1 MMIVISFLSLLLL
14 STSHALAPCAEV
26 NRRSAIQSAAAGFLT
41 PALLANLQLKPAFA
55 ATVGDDLLGLTV
67 PKGKSVLVLGANGKT
82 GQECVAAAL
91 AAQRPCIATTR
102 SGEFDFGI
110 VNDKLSTAAADVSSR
125 ESIEQAI
132 ASSSSNLGAVV
143 FAASTGTSGNNP
155 FPVDKEGVI
164 NAAKCCIAAGIPR
177 LVIVSSGTVTHPESA
192 VYKLL
197 NTFGKGI
204 MEAKI
209 QGEDTLRELYSDPTV
224 LEKKLGYTIIRPGGL
239 TTGESLGATGLELNQ
254 GDSKSG
260 RLSRADVAALC
271 VNCLDASDAFDTT
284 FECYETSTAKPI
296 EAVGFSNIM
305 KSTDPT
311 TVITGFERQ
320 GDSWTTLF
328 AGLSRDSGHAV

>member
-1 MMIVISFLSLLLL
+1 M
-14 STSHALAPCAEV
+14 
-26 NRRSAIQSAAAGFLT
+26 NRRTAIQSATAGFLVPVLVAAVGGHPET
-41 PALLANLQLKPAFA
+41 AFA
-55 ATVGDDLLGLTV
+55 ADSGFTV
-67 PKGKSVLVLGANGKT
+67 PKGKSVLVLGASGQTGK
-82 GQECVAAAL
+82 ECVAATL

-102 SGEFDFGI
+102 SGEFELLLDAPNGS
-110 VNDKLSTAAADVSSR
+110 KLSTGAADVSSR
-125 ESIEQAI
+125 ESIAQAI
-132 ASSSSNLGAVV
+132 ASSSNLGAVI
-143 FAASTGTSGNNP
+143 FAASTGTSGSNP

-177 LVIVSSGTVTHPESA
+177 LVVVSSGTVTHPESA

-209 QGEDTLRELYSDPTV
+209 QGEDVLRDLYSDPSLV
-224 LEKKLGYTIIRPGGL
+224 EKNLGYTIIRPGGL
-239 TTGESLGATGLELNQ
+239 TSSESLGPAGLELNQ

-311 TVITGFERQ
+311 TIKTGFERQ
-320 GDSWTTLF
+320 GDSWSALLT
-328 AGLSRDSGHAV
+328 GLSRDVGHTV